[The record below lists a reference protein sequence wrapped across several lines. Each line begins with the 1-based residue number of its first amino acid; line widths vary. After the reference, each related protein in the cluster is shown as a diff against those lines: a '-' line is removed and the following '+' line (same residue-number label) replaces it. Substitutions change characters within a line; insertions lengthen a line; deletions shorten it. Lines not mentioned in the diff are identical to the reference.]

1 MNKLIILSLLFFIS
15 SCSGLKL
22 PSVLN
27 INNPSLSE
35 IQDDSI
41 NIQNTWSTNI
51 GNKRDYKTGVL
62 QPYFIDGVAYTID
75 SHGLISA
82 IKLSDGNTLWTA
94 SLDMNV
100 SSGLT
105 IHNENIYFGTN
116 DGMYHGYDLATLVNS
131 YSLFD
136 SLNFIDFLDDKALES
151 TMSVQL
157 KSEASSPAIGIDDL
171 IIIKLDDGDTSAI
184 NIKNNNIEWN
194 YKGRNVPLSIKG
206 SGSIASQ
213 NNNIYVPRD
222 DGNIISLVSSSGKLN
237 WLASISPRSG
247 RNELESL
254 RDVEIA
260 PVISNGVLFIGSYQ
274 GNLISIDTLNGNIIW
289 SRPMSVMSHFS
300 VDDSSLYISDDSGY
314 IYSIDRYNGS
324 IQWKQNTPNNIQST
338 QIFIIDNYIV
348 SLSVEGHII
357 VLDKLDGKL
366 LIFKRVLDN
375 IDPQANGLL
384 QDKVLYIVSKN
395 GRLNAIKIN

>member
-1 MNKLIILSLLFFIS
+1 
-15 SCSGLKL
+15 
-22 PSVLN
+22 
-27 INNPSLSE
+27 
-35 IQDDSI
+35 
-41 NIQNTWSTNI
+41 
-51 GNKRDYKTGVL
+51 
-62 QPYFIDGVAYTID
+62 
-75 SHGLISA
+75 
-82 IKLSDGNTLWTA
+82 
-94 SLDMNV
+94 
-100 SSGLT
+100 
-105 IHNENIYFGTN
+105 
-116 DGMYHGYDLATLVNS
+116 MYHGYDLETLINP

-136 SLNFIDFLDDKALES
+136 SLNFIDFLDDKDLEPK
-151 TMSVQL
+151 MSIQL
-157 KSEASSPAIGIDDL
+157 KSEASSPGIGIDDL
-171 IIIKLDDGDTSAI
+171 IIIKLDDGDTTAI

-254 RDVEIA
+254 RDVEIE

-274 GNLISIDTLNGNIIW
+274 GNLVSIDTLNGNIIW

-300 VDDSSLYISDDSGY
+300 VDDSSLYVSDDSGY

-324 IQWKQNTPNNIQST
+324 IQWKQNTPNNVQST

-348 SLSVEGHII
+348 SLSVDGHII
-357 VLDKLDGKL
+357 VIDKLDGKL
-366 LIFKRVLDN
+366 LVFKSILSD

-384 QDKVLYIVSKN
+384 EDKVLYIVSKN

>member
-1 MNKLIILSLLFFIS
+1 
-15 SCSGLKL
+15 
-22 PSVLN
+22 
-27 INNPSLSE
+27 
-35 IQDDSI
+35 
-41 NIQNTWSTNI
+41 
-51 GNKRDYKTGVL
+51 
-62 QPYFIDGVAYTID
+62 
-75 SHGLISA
+75 
-82 IKLSDGNTLWTA
+82 
-94 SLDMNV
+94 
-100 SSGLT
+100 
-105 IHNENIYFGTN
+105 
-116 DGMYHGYDLATLVNS
+116 
-131 YSLFD
+131 
-136 SLNFIDFLDDKALES
+136 LDDKAIES

-157 KSEASSPAIGIDDL
+157 KSEASSPAIGVDDL

-348 SLSVEGHII
+348 SLSVEGHVI
-357 VLDKLDGKL
+357 VIDKLDGKL
-366 LIFKRVLDN
+366 LVFKSVLDD
-375 IDPQANGLL
+375 IDPQVNGLL